1 MKTKLFLGILT
12 ALFLFPAL
20 NSFAQVKADDLLGVY
35 WNKEKDA
42 HIKIY
47 KEGDKFFGKIIWLKN
62 PIDEETGK
70 PKLDK
75 HNKDEKLKS
84 RPVLGMLVL
93 KDFVFDGDDEWEDG
107 TIYDPKSGKTYSCY
121 MEFPDED
128 NKDRL
133 KVRGYIGVSLLGRTD
148 YWERVKE

>member
-1 MKTKLFLGILT
+1 MKTKIFLSFLT
-12 ALFLFPAL
+12 ALFLFPTA
-20 NSFAQVKADDLLGVY
+20 SIMAQVKADDIVGDW

-42 HIKIY
+42 HIRIF
-47 KEGDKFFGKIIWLKN
+47 KEGDKYYGKIVWLKN

-75 HNKDEKLKS
+75 HNTDEKLKS
-84 RPVLGMLVL
+84 RPIMGMLIL

-121 MEFPDED
+121 LEFEDEN

-133 KVRGYIGVSLLGRTD
+133 KVRGYIGVSLIGRTD
-148 YWERVKE
+148 YWERVK

>member
-1 MKTKLFLGILT
+1 MKTKFLFGILA
-12 ALFLFPAL
+12 ALFLIP
-20 NSFAQVKADDLLGVY
+20 SIGFAQVKADDVVGVW
-35 WNKEKDA
+35 WNKDKDA

-47 KEGDKFFGKIIWLKN
+47 KENGKYYGKIVWLKN

-75 HNKDEKLKS
+75 HNDDESLRT
-84 RPVLGMLVL
+84 RPIMGMLVL

-107 TIYDPKSGKTYSCY
+107 QIYDPKSGNTYSCY

-133 KVRGYIGVSLLGRTD
+133 KIRGYIGISLLGRTD